1 MSLRTPI
8 ARVRGLGAAKEGVNH
23 WWMQRV
29 TAIALTPLTL
39 WFLISLIGVIS
50 ADYETV
56 VAWIGKPINTVLLI
70 ALLVGTFY
78 HAMLGL
84 QVVIEDYVHVEG
96 VKVLSLLVMKFALLL
111 LGGAAV
117 LAVLRIA
124 FGG

>member
-1 MSLRTPI
+1 MNLRTPLGR
-8 ARVRGLGAAKEGVNH
+8 ARGLGAAKEGVNH

-29 TAIALTPLTL
+29 SAVALIPLSF
-39 WFLISLIGVIS
+39 WFVVSLLGVAR
-50 ADYETV
+50 ADYETMT
-56 VAWIGKPINTVLLI
+56 AWIAQPFNTILLV

-78 HAMLGL
+78 HTILGL
-84 QVVIEDYVHVEG
+84 QVIIEDYVHVETA
-96 VKVLSLLVMKFALLL
+96 KVTSLLVMKFVLLL

>member
-1 MSLRTPI
+1 MNLPTSL
-8 ARVRGLGAAKEGVNH
+8 ARFRGLSMGKEGVSH

-29 TAIALTPLTL
+29 TAIVLTPLTL
-39 WFLISLIGVIS
+39 WFLISLLGVIS
-50 ADYETV
+50 ADYEAV
-56 VAWIGKPINTVLLI
+56 VTWIGKPINTVLLI

-96 VKVLSLLVMKFALLL
+96 SKVLSLLVMKFALLL

>member
-1 MSLRTPI
+1 MNLRTSI
-8 ARVRGLGAAKEGVNH
+8 DRFRGLSTGKEGVNH

-29 TAIALTPLTL
+29 SAIALTPLTL
-39 WFLISLIGVIS
+39 WFLISLLGVIG

-56 VAWIGKPINTVLLI
+56 VAWIGKPFNTVLLI
-70 ALLVGTFY
+70 ALLVGVFY

-84 QVVIEDYVHVEG
+84 QVVIEDYIHVEG
-96 VKVLSLLVMKFALLL
+96 SKVLSLLVMKFALLL